1 MPLKDFSADNF
12 AWPPRFVSE
21 TKKQLKESMH
31 TVLLKFSVFSHSL
44 FPNHL
49 QSFRLLKFLTFCYDS
64 IPSLLFR
71 EKR

>member
-31 TVLLKFSVFSHSL
+31 
-44 FPNHL
+44 
-49 QSFRLLKFLTFCYDS
+49 
-64 IPSLLFR
+64 
-71 EKR
+71 E